1 MKAAVWGEI
10 QAPGHY
16 SAPSLTVKFP
26 ITVYLAHFIDTGFDD
41 NLYCTEKKESTLK
54 FVNCQCNR

>member
-16 SAPSLTVKFP
+16 NAPYRDVKFP
-26 ITVYLAHFIDTGFDD
+26 ITVYLADIIDTEFDD
-41 NLYCTEKKESTLK
+41 ILYCT
-54 FVNCQCNR
+54 